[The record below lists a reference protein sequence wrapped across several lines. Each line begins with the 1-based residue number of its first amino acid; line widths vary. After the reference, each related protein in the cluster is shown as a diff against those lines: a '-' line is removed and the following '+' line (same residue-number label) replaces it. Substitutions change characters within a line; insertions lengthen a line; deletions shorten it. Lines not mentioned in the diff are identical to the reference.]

1 MAVAGLAAPGAAQA
15 DVGSGSGDDDDEL
28 IVIDDEAPEAAPGRA
43 SSTVTR
49 DDLDERQPRS
59 APDALRWEPG
69 VYVQQ
74 TAAAQGSPYLRGRTG
89 QQTVLLFDGIRLNNA
104 TWRQGPNQYFFAVDT
119 RTLAA
124 IDVIRGG
131 ASTRYGSDAL
141 GGVLD
146 AIPRQADPDGPAL
159 APRLALRWG
168 SADHELG
175 GRAEV
180 AARLP
185 ADSALLVG
193 FGGRDVSLLEGGGV
207 VRGDDGAPALVPRL
221 GADGRTQL
229 GTGFGELAWDARWVK
244 RLEHGQATVAY
255 YDHRLYD
262 APRTDQCAPAFA
274 PADECLRFEEQFHAL
289 VYGALDLARVGPLAT
304 ARLVLSAQDW
314 HERRRRDRPSS
325 NIING
330 GRDGVRV
337 LGASARGALRPRRLG
352 PAVLRPS
359 GGADASLDLVDSTA
373 WLIFTDVD
381 ETRLES
387 RGQYLAGARYLGA
400 GAFAEAELRWG
411 RLRARGGGRLGLAA
425 ADSPA
430 DAASAT
436 QAIDRR
442 WLTSA
447 AHLGAEVE
455 LPGGVAGL
463 LSLDRSF
470 RAPNLDDLTGR
481 QATGPGFQFEN
492 AALAPET
499 AWTAEAG
506 ARVRRAAISAAAFA
520 YVARVDGAIARSLR
534 STADCPPAAPG
545 CAAAWFR
552 YQLVNLDGPAT
563 VVGAEAELAARW
575 QRWRARATLTA
586 ARGDGPNPQ
595 ERPTDPALPYA
606 ARVPLSRV
614 PPVGGTVE
622 LRAVFAAGTVGAGL
636 RWAGPQRRLAPSDL
650 GDPRIPLGGTPGS
663 AVLELRASARLSA
676 LARVAVVLDNVT
688 DAAYRTHGSSI
699 NGPGRSIMT
708 YLELTP

>member
-1 MAVAGLAAPGAAQA
+1 MRAARPLARISRPIAGCDHRAAGGSARTSEARSCARALGLGAAVAVAGLAAPAAAYA
-15 DVGSGSGDDDDEL
+15 DDGSGSGDDDDEL

-207 VRGDDGAPALVPRL
+207 GA
-221 GADGRTQL
+221 
-229 GTGFGELAWDARWVK
+229 
-244 RLEHGQATVAY
+244 
-255 YDHRLYD
+255 
-262 APRTDQCAPAFA
+262 
-274 PADECLRFEEQFHAL
+274 
-289 VYGALDLARVGPLAT
+289 
-304 ARLVLSAQDW
+304 
-314 HERRRRDRPSS
+314 RRRRRAGAGAAAWRRRPDPA
-325 NIING
+325 
-330 GRDGVRV
+330 RAP
-337 LGASARGALRPRRLG
+337 ASASWRGTRAGSSASSTARPPWPTTTIACTTRRAPTSARQRSRRPTSACASRSSSTPWCTARSTWPGSARWRRRAWCCRPRTG
-352 PAVLRPS
+352 TSGAGATAPARTSSTAAATACASSAPAHAARCARAGSGRPCCGPS

-387 RGQYLAGARYLGA
+387 RGAVPGRRAGTWVPARSPRPSCAGAGCARARRRPARPGRGRQPGRRGRRRPRPSTGA
-400 GAFAEAELRWG
+400 G
-411 RLRARGGGRLGLAA
+411 
-425 ADSPA
+425 
-430 DAASAT
+430 
-436 QAIDRR
+436 
-442 WLTSA
+442 
-447 AHLGAEVE
+447 
-455 LPGGVAGL
+455 
-463 LSLDRSF
+463 
-470 RAPNLDDLTGR
+470 
-481 QATGPGFQFEN
+481 
-492 AALAPET
+492 
-499 AWTAEAG
+499 
-506 ARVRRAAISAAAFA
+506 
-520 YVARVDGAIARSLR
+520 
-534 STADCPPAAPG
+534 
-545 CAAAWFR
+545 
-552 YQLVNLDGPAT
+552 
-563 VVGAEAELAARW
+563 
-575 QRWRARATLTA
+575 
-586 ARGDGPNPQ
+586 
-595 ERPTDPALPYA
+595 
-606 ARVPLSRV
+606 
-614 PPVGGTVE
+614 
-622 LRAVFAAGTVGAGL
+622 
-636 RWAGPQRRLAPSDL
+636 
-650 GDPRIPLGGTPGS
+650 
-663 AVLELRASARLSA
+663 
-676 LARVAVVLDNVT
+676 
-688 DAAYRTHGSSI
+688 
-699 NGPGRSIMT
+699 
-708 YLELTP
+708 